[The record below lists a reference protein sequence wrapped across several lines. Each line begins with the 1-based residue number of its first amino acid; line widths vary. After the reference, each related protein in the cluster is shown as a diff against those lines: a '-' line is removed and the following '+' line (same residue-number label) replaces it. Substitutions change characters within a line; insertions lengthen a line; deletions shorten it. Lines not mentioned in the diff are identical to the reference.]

1 MKKFKSAKYCILIIF
16 LIIKIPISAQYFTG
30 GIMAGFTGSQMD
42 GDNLDGF
49 NKFGFSG
56 GIFANRELND
66 LWGIQAE
73 LKFIMKGA
81 AKPVTN
87 NDPTIYKMTLF
98 YYELPVVVTLKTA
111 QKVKLESGLAIAY
124 LSRANLDNV
133 DGIQNLTSQFSKT
146 DISLIVGVYYVLN
159 EKISANLKYSYSL
172 KLVSTSI
179 IGNMTIWGTY
189 GLYNNLFDLSLYYT
203 IK

>member
-1 MKKFKSAKYCILIIF
+1 MSKLPVSSQTFK
-16 LIIKIPISAQYFTG
+16 G
-30 GIMAGFTGSQMD
+30 GLMAGFTGSQMD
-42 GDNLDGF
+42 GDNLSGY
-49 NKFGFSG
+49 NKFGFTG
-56 GIFANRELND
+56 GVFASTNFND
-66 LWGIQAE
+66 SWGMQTE

-87 NDPTIYKMTLF
+87 IDPTIYKMTLF

-111 QKVKLESGLAIAY
+111 QKVKLESGLAFAY
-124 LSRANLDNV
+124 LSRANLNNV
-133 DGIQNLTSQFSKT
+133 DGIQNLTSQFRKT
-146 DISLIVGVYYVLN
+146 DISLIFGVYYILN

-172 KLVSTSI
+172 KRVSTSI